1 MNQRRTSNY
10 FINKNCQEKSLKWFH
25 LSTCV
30 IRAKNKEIYTFVDPS
45 CSIFFFEI
53 QGLRIFTIFSNFWT
67 LSCFHPVFTIFFA
80 NLNKNRENVEIERWI
95 EHKNQKSRIYVKIV
109 LEHKN
114 QKSRIFIPFIFTNF
128 SCQNFDF
135 CKAINLTNFRAQ
147 IRFL

>member
-10 FINKNCQEKSLKWFH
+10 FINKNCQEKSLKWFY

-67 LSCFHPVFTIFFA
+67 LSCFHPVFTIFLRIWIKITKTLK
-80 NLNKNRENVEIERWI
+80 LNVELSIKTKNREFL
-95 EHKNQKSRIYVKIV
+95 SLLSIV
-109 LEHKN
+109 AVD
-114 QKSRIFIPFIFTNF
+114 
-128 SCQNFDF
+128 SCFHP
-135 CKAINLTNFRAQ
+135 
-147 IRFL
+147 IRFHDFLRI